1 MYKLL
6 LLPFFKKTHVPFYVS
21 IAQKYRRLF
30 RAFYLEHFMKT
41 GLVFLDDIF
50 SLEEF
55 FHTKNPK
62 IAFTDKKRYVKGDN
76 E

>member
-1 MYKLL
+1 
-6 LLPFFKKTHVPFYVS
+6 
-21 IAQKYRRLF
+21 
-30 RAFYLEHFMKT
+30 MKA

-62 IAFTDKKRYVKGDN
+62 ISFTDKKRYVKGDN

>member
-1 MYKLL
+1 
-6 LLPFFKKTHVPFYVS
+6 
-21 IAQKYRRLF
+21 
-30 RAFYLEHFMKT
+30 MKA
-41 GLVFLDDIF
+41 GLVSLDEIF

-55 FHTKNPK
+55 FHTKNAK